1 MSGTGYGKPPRHS
14 RFRKGQSGNPKGR
27 PKGAKSLST
36 VLRKELV
43 SKLTVKEDGK
53 TKKVT
58 KLEALAKRMVT
69 NALNGDPR
77 ALSELLKLISAM
89 PEPES
94 KSQAQPATETDLAL
108 LRRFAAQIVKDK
120 DGSDGKG

>member
-1 MSGTGYGKPPRHS
+1 
-14 RFRKGQSGNPKGR
+14 
-27 PKGAKSLST
+27 
-36 VLRKELV
+36 
-43 SKLTVKEDGK
+43 
-53 TKKVT
+53 
-58 KLEALAKRMVT
+58 MVT